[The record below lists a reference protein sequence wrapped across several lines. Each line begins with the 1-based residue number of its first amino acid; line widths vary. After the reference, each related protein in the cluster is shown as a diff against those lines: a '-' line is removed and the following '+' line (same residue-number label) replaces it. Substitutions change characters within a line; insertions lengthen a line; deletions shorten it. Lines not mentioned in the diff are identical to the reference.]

1 MLQLDAQ
8 TVFIIFNFVY
18 LFLYTFFGWGGGVG
32 WLSGKLLLILKRDN
46 FVPSLIF
53 FAGLISGLGCNSQS
67 RRLNIELL
75 IDQSSPSSILRR
87 LLSGNPP
94 YIHGLH
100 HHNITNTIFKC
111 IMFSFFYHSISIG
124 CL

>member
-1 MLQLDAQ
+1 MHQ
-8 TVFIIFNFVY
+8 TVFIIFNFAY
-18 LFLYTFFGWGGGVG
+18 LYILFFFFFWGGG
-32 WLSGKLLLILKRDN
+32 WWLKRKIASN
-46 FVPSLIF
+46 FKKGQFCPFPNI

-75 IDQSSPSSILRR
+75 IDQNSPSSILRR